1 MKTFE
6 ELGLS
11 YDLLG
16 ILSDLKIKIPS
27 EIQEK
32 TIPLVLAGRDVIGGS
47 VTGSGK
53 TLIFASGI
61 VENLQKN
68 GRVQALVLTPTREL
82 AEQVADSIKKFSKNK
97 KLNVLPVYGGISIE
111 TQIRKIRDTDIIVGT
126 PGRILDHLRRNTLN
140 LGKVKFLVLDEVD
153 RMFDMGF
160 QKDVEMIL
168 EECPKKRQTM
178 LFSATIS
185 PEMDHLAKKYT
196 HKPAEVSVESH
207 LDASKLKQIYYN
219 VPTGLK
225 FSLFVHLLKK
235 ETAKLVMVFC
245 GTRNNVDFVANN
257 LNNLG
262 INAKA
267 IHGGML
273 QTKRNKVM
281 GEFDSENEM
290 NVLVCT
296 DVAARGLDIKGVS
309 HVYNYDLPK
318 TSSEYIH
325 RIGRTAR
332 AGKEGIA
339 INILCSRDYD
349 NFSNILR
356 DEKLHIAEAKTP
368 FCERVNL
375 IIEERRTSWRT
386 PKSTGQ
392 SFGRQRG
399 RKPHRGNS
407 GPRTRKSFS
416 REQSKN
422 PKNNKGF
429 GKGRIDRPRDNRN
442 SRRPMSDYN
451 KGRPSTRR
459 KDSRKTRENFRRN

>member
-6 ELGLS
+6 ELGLNNEM
-11 YDLLG
+11 LE

-27 EIQEK
+27 DIQEK

-53 TLIFASGI
+53 TLVFASSI

-68 GRVQALVLTPTREL
+68 GRVQALILTPTREL
-82 AEQVADSIKKFSKNK
+82 AEQVAVSIKKFSKHK
-97 KLNVLPVYGGISIE
+97 KLNVLSVYGGIDINA
-111 TQIRKIRDTDIIVGT
+111 QIRKIQNTDVIVGT

-140 LGKVKFLVLDEVD
+140 LGQVKFLVLDEVD

-160 QKDVEMIL
+160 QKDVEEIIS
-168 EECPKKRQTM
+168 ECPKKRQTM

-185 PEMDHLAKKYT
+185 SEMDYLAKKYT
-196 HKPAEVSVESH
+196 QKPVEISVESY
-207 LDASKLKQIYYN
+207 LDSSKLKQIYYD
-219 VPTGLK
+219 VPDGLK
-225 FSLFVHLLKK
+225 FSLFVSLLKN
-235 ETAKLVMVFC
+235 EGNNLVMVFC

-273 QTKRNKVM
+273 QNKRNQVM
-281 GEFDSENEM
+281 NEFNSKNGV

-296 DVAARGLDIKGVS
+296 DVAARGLDIPGVS

-332 AGKEGIA
+332 AGQEGIA
-339 INILCSRDYD
+339 ISILCSRDYE
-349 NFSNILR
+349 NFSNILK
-356 DEKLHIAEAKTP
+356 DEELKIEKSKAP
-368 FCERVNL
+368 WFERVNI
-375 IIEERRTSWRT
+375 IIEERKR
-386 PKSTGQ
+386 
-392 SFGRQRG
+392 FGERRG
-399 RKPHRGNS
+399 RSFASRRPHGRDS
-407 GPRTRKSFS
+407 GPRARKSFS
-416 REQSKN
+416 IGQSK
-422 PKNNKGF
+422 PPINNRGF
-429 GKGRIDRPRDNRN
+429 GKGRINRPRDNRG
-442 SRRPMSDYN
+442 SRKPTSDN
-451 KGRPSTRR
+451 RRSVGRPNTRKR
-459 KDSRKTRENFRRN
+459 DSIKPRQNFGRRS